1 MLIYL
6 IFVISSS
13 KKRINSINL
22 TYSGMLKIH
31 RLILTVIVMALCIV
45 PAAAFVER
53 SVTSPDADGITTVTL
68 SFSEGAIGGITE
80 EIPAGFE
87 FASTEHPANQTLVD
101 GNRVHFAVIG
111 EEKVVYSLKA
121 TGDIE
126 GNPNEIT
133 GTWID
138 LRSEGNETAVTNN
151 QAPGFGIISGF
162 LAITCIA
169 FLRRRKQ

>member
-1 MLIYL
+1 
-6 IFVISSS
+6 
-13 KKRINSINL
+13 
-22 TYSGMLKIH
+22 MLKIY
-31 RLILTVIVMALCIV
+31 RLIVTFIVMALCIV

-53 SVTSPDADGITTVTL
+53 AVTSPGADGITTVTL
-68 SFSEGAIGGITE
+68 TFPEGAIGGVTE

-87 FASTEHPANQTLVD
+87 FAATEHPSNQTLVD
-101 GNRVHFAVIG
+101 GNKVHFAVIG
-111 EEKVVYSLKA
+111 EEKIVYSLKA

-151 QAPGFGIISGF
+151 EAPGFRIVSGF
-162 LAITCIA
+162 LAITCVA
-169 FLRRRKQ
+169 LLRRRNK